1 MWPWIL
7 FNLFVLAM
15 LALDLGVFHRKAHVV
30 RLREAL
36 GWSVVWI
43 CLALLFNLIIY
54 FWHGREVALQFLAGY
69 IIEKSLSVDNLFVF
83 LLIFS
88 YFSIPSIYQHK
99 ILFWGI
105 LGALVMRAIFIAA
118 GITLIEKFHWMIYLF
133 GGFLI
138 ITGIKMALQKDE
150 EIHPEANPVLRLFRR
165 FVPVTHD
172 YHNDHFFILK
182 EGKRWA
188 TPLFIVLLLI
198 ETTDVIFAVD
208 SIPAVLAVT
217 RDPFIVYTSNVF
229 AILGLRALYFA
240 LAGIMQLFHYLHYG
254 LSIILAFV
262 GVKMLLSD
270 IYKVPIGVALGVIAG
285 ILILSVIA
293 SILRPRQEASSP
305 PAGERAGRH

>member
-1 MWPWIL
+1 
-7 FNLFVLAM
+7 M

-30 RLREAL
+30 RLKEAL

-43 CLALLFNLIIY
+43 CLALLFNVIIY
-54 FWHGREVALQFLAGY
+54 FWHGREPALQFLAGY

-88 YFSIPSIYQHK
+88 YFSVPSIYQHK

-105 LGALVMRAIFIAA
+105 LGALIMRAIFIAA

-138 ITGIKMALQKDE
+138 ITGIKMALQKDK
-150 EIHPEANPVLRLFRR
+150 EIHPEANPILRLFRR
-165 FVPVTHD
+165 FVPVTDRYHD
-172 YHNDHFFILK
+172 DHFFIVK
-182 EGKRWA
+182 ERKRWA
-188 TPLFIVLLLI
+188 TPLFVVLLLI

-254 LSIILAFV
+254 LSVILVFV
-262 GVKMLLSD
+262 GAKMLISD
-270 IYKVPIGVALGVIAG
+270 IYKVPIGIALSVIAG
-285 ILILSVIA
+285 ILIVSVIA
-293 SILRPRQEASSP
+293 SILRPRQTTSSP
-305 PAGERAGRH
+305 PAGPAQEKAEHP